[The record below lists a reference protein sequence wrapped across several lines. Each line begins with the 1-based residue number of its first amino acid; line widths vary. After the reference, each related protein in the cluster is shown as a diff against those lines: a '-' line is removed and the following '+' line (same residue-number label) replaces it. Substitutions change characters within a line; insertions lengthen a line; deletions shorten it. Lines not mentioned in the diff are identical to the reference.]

1 MEGTVK
7 WFNASKGYGFIEGE
21 DGTDYF
27 AHFGEIQ
34 SEGFKTLKEG
44 QSVTFE
50 VADGEKGPAAKNIV
64 AASDME
70 EAVVEEVAEDTT
82 ATEEAEETTEEPE
95 AEETAEEPEAEET
108 AEEPKAEET
117 AEELKEEDDKQE
129 KEN

>member
-7 WFNASKGYGFIEGE
+7 WFNPSKGYGFIKGE

-27 AHFGEIQ
+27 AYFGEIQ

-64 AASDME
+64 ASDME
-70 EAVVEEVAEDTT
+70 EAVVEEVAENTT
-82 ATEEAEETTEEPE
+82 ANE
-95 AEETAEEPEAEET
+95 EAEET

-117 AEELKEEDDKQE
+117 TEEPKAEDDKQE

>member
-1 MEGTVK
+1 MKGTVK
-7 WFNASKGYGFIEGE
+7 WFNPSKGYGFIVGE

-64 AASDME
+64 ASDME
-70 EAVVEEVAEDTT
+70 EAVVEEVAENTT
-82 ATEEAEETTEEPE
+82 ANE
-95 AEETAEEPEAEET
+95 EAEET

-117 AEELKEEDDKQE
+117 AEEIKEEDDKQE

>member
-34 SEGFKTLKEG
+34 TEGFKTLKDG

-50 VADGEKGPAAKNIV
+50 VADGEKGPVAKNIV
-64 AASDME
+64 VAA
-70 EAVVEEVAEDTT
+70 
-82 ATEEAEETTEEPE
+82 
-95 AEETAEEPEAEET
+95 
-108 AEEPKAEET
+108 
-117 AEELKEEDDKQE
+117 
-129 KEN
+129 

>member
-7 WFNASKGYGFIEGE
+7 WFNPSKGYGFIVGE

-50 VADGEKGPAAKNIV
+50 EADGEKGPVAKNIM

-70 EAVVEEVAEDTT
+70 ATAEEA
-82 ATEEAEETTEEPE
+82 EAEETVEEPE
-95 AEETAEEPEAEET
+95 AEETAEEPEAE
-108 AEEPKAEET
+108 
-117 AEELKEEDDKQE
+117 DNKQE
-129 KEN
+129 TEN

>member
-1 MEGTVK
+1 MKGTVK
-7 WFNASKGYGFIEGE
+7 WFNPSKGYGFIVGE

-34 SEGFKTLKEG
+34 VEGFKTLKEG

-50 VADGEKGPAAKNIV
+50 EADGEKGPVAKNIM

-70 EAVVEEVAEDTT
+70 ETTEEPEA
-82 ATEEAEETTEEPE
+82 EAEETAEEPE

-108 AEEPKAEET
+108 AEEPEAE
-117 AEELKEEDDKQE
+117 DNKQE